1 PRSVPPHRKAAGR
14 ERPHPR
20 PGEPGGDGPAV
31 GGGEGARGGQ
41 GAGERVVSE
50 ARDAALFLQL
60 ILGLSQSAMIA
71 LGKLQNPITRKIEVD
86 LEAARATIDTLAAL
100 EDRTRGNLSSEE
112 ARVLQQALSSL
123 RLNYVDVLKQQS
135 SYASAEPPASDP
147 SRETPEPPAAP
158 ASA

>member
-1 PRSVPPHRKAAGR
+1 
-14 ERPHPR
+14 
-20 PGEPGGDGPAV
+20 
-31 GGGEGARGGQ
+31 
-41 GAGERVVSE
+41 VSE

-100 EDRTRGNLSSEE
+100 ETRTRGNLDAEE
-112 ARVLQQALSSL
+112 TRVLQQALSSL

-135 SYASAEPPASDP
+135 NDASAETPSKAASESPP
-147 SRETPEPPAAP
+147 EAAG
-158 ASA
+158 SA